1 MTTGSPTRFAAV
13 NTTDDLLVVRSDA
26 YVLQEDDAR
35 LQRAPERGGAPP
47 QVVNLDPRFYT
58 ALADF
63 ESRFPAGPPSLVRA
77 ERLVVRGDM
86 TFGAGTAVSGVDE
99 VMT

>member
-1 MTTGSPTRFAAV
+1 MARTRFAAV
-13 NTTDDLLVVRSDA
+13 NTTNDLLVVRSDA

-35 LQRAPERGGAPP
+35 LEPTPERGGAPP
-47 QVVNLDPRFYT
+47 RVVDLDPRFYT
-58 ALADF
+58 ALADL
-63 ESRFPAGPPSLVRA
+63 EARFPAGPPSLVRA

-86 TFGAGTAVSGVDE
+86 TFGASTAVPGVGE